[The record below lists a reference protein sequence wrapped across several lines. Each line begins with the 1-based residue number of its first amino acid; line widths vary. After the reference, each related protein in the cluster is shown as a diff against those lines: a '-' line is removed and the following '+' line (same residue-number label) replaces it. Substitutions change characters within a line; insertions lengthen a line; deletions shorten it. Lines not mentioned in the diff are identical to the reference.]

1 MSGLTF
7 VVPGLTVKG
16 RGGPGDP
23 WNLYY
28 VFSDSWRLIDSSIH
42 RIIEALILGSSGVV
56 VEAKISVLGSFC
68 TLPTAFFFLYSLP

>member
-1 MSGLTF
+1 MHAEGT
-7 VVPGLTVKG
+7 GY
-16 RGGPGDP
+16 
-23 WNLYY
+23 LYY